1 MNNMQTKYAILLIIV
16 AGLLSFTACNDD
28 FLDRVPEVSVSDG
41 AVWKTPDH
49 LKLYVNNLYNQ
60 DALLP
65 LYNGYSNDALPFSVD
80 ANNGS
85 DTYIPID
92 YSTYMNSQTTLP
104 ESGGGWASGDW
115 SLLRNINYFFAN
127 YKNAVG
133 DEVVINRYV
142 GEALFFRAIFYFNKV
157 KRFGNVPWYETLLTM
172 ADEDLLLK
180 GRDPRNTVI
189 QNLMNDLD
197 KAVGYLPLKSEAAG
211 RINKETAMLLQAR
224 IALYE
229 GTWEKYHALAG
240 TPFAVTGSDGA
251 AFISKAKEVTDAL
264 IALNVC
270 GLDNVGTAN
279 GYAILFN
286 RPSYS
291 SSKEVM
297 LWRQYQLSIITH
309 YWPRYTW
316 NGAGAGLSKRMI
328 DYYLDKDGKPAE
340 LSALALGDATVL
352 DLVTNRDP
360 RLNQTIWVNDGA
372 HVVDAATGELFLKP
386 LLGATG
392 TTYTSTGYPLY
403 KGHDPS
409 QYASTQGT
417 TGAIYFRYAEA
428 LLINAEAKAELGS
441 ISQTDLDNTVNKLR
455 ERVGMARMVL
465 SDVNSWSGA
474 YKKQFPAL
482 SNIINE
488 IRRERTVELVAEGF
502 RVDDI
507 FRWAAADILIK
518 GYRPQGA
525 KAAQWSEVPVPVDA
539 DGYLLPY
546 ATTLAGGYNFDSG
559 RDYLYPLP
567 ITEMVLNPNLK
578 PNNPGWGTGD

>member
-1 MNNMQTKYAILLIIV
+1 MYTKQAILLTFMV
-16 AGLLSFTACNDD
+16 ASLSFTACNDS

-41 AVWKTPDH
+41 AVWKTSDH

-65 LYNGYSNDALPFSVD
+65 LYNGYSNEALPFSVD

-92 YSTYMNSQTTLP
+92 YSTYMNGQTTLP

-133 DEVVINRYV
+133 DENLINIYA
-142 GEALFFRAIFYFNKV
+142 GEALFFRSIFYFNKV

-172 ADEDLLLK
+172 ADADLLLK
-180 GRDPRNTVI
+180 ARDPRNVVV
-189 QNLMNDLD
+189 QNILSDLD
-197 KAVGYLPLKSEAAG
+197 KAISYLPLKSAAAG
-211 RINKETAMLLQAR
+211 RVNKETAMLLQAR
-224 IALYE
+224 IALFE
-229 GTWEKYHALAG
+229 GTWEKYHAQAG
-240 TPFAVTGSDGA
+240 TPFAVSGSDGST
-251 AFISKAKEVTDAL
+251 FISKAKEVTDAL
-264 IALNVC
+264 IALNTC
-270 GLDNVGTAN
+270 ALDNVGTAN

-291 SSKEVM
+291 TSKEV
-297 LWRQYQLSIITH
+297 LRWRQYQLSIITH

-328 DYYLDKDGKPAE
+328 DYYLDTDGKPTE
-340 LSALALGDATVL
+340 LSALDLSDATVL
-352 DLVTNRDP
+352 ELVANRDP

-372 HVVDAATGELFLKP
+372 HVVDAVLGEVFTKP

-392 TTYTSTGYPLY
+392 TTYTSTGYPLF

-417 TGAIYFRYAEA
+417 AGAIYYRYAEA

-455 ERVGMARMVL
+455 DRVGMAHMNL
-465 SDVNSWSGA
+465 SDVNSWSGV
-474 YKKQFPAL
+474 YKKQFPSL

-507 FRWAAADILIK
+507 YRWAAAATLIK
-518 GYRPQGA
+518 GYKPQGA
-525 KAAQWSEVPVPVDA
+525 RAAQWSDVPVPVDA

-546 ATTLAGGYNFDSG
+546 GTTLPGGYNFNVD
-559 RDYLYPLP
+559 RDYLRPLP